1 MCVSVCVSDAKGS
14 FSADSEPGAFVSPE
28 GRAVGT
34 WPSLHPKTDWARET
48 SLATLTLVFCNLI
61 KKKKMTFSDLLLII
75 PPN

>member
-34 WPSLHPKTDWARET
+34 WPSLLPKTDWARET
-48 SLATLTLVFCNLI
+48 SLATLTLVFFNLI
-61 KKKKMTFSDLLLII
+61 KKKMTFSDLLLII